1 MKNNMDN
8 SNNVAR
14 ELETAGITALS
25 AASKTPFRTAFS
37 ITVGIGLARLALFAG
52 FVAIV
57 TVAVLVLRH

>member
-25 AASKTPFRTAFS
+25 AASKTPFRT
-37 ITVGIGLARLALFAG
+37 VGIGLARLALFAG